1 MKEAL
6 EALVKE
12 MIEKGILFDEAR
24 TEFERRF
31 IKQVLDRH
39 DGNQS
44 KAALALG
51 MHRNTLSRKITELQL
66 HDAPPATAPGKGRR
80 ARNGARS
87 KTA

>member
-1 MKEAL
+1 MESFVKEAL
-6 EALVKE
+6 EALVTE

-44 KAALALG
+44 RAALALG
-51 MHRNTLSRKITELQL
+51 MHRNTLSRKIAELQL
-66 HDAPPATAPGKGRR
+66 HDEPAGKGTGRR
-80 ARNGARS
+80 SRS

>member
-6 EALVKE
+6 EALVTE

-31 IKQVLDRH
+31 IKQILDRH

-51 MHRNTLSRKITELQL
+51 MHRNTLSRKMAELQL
-66 HDAPPATAPGKGRR
+66 HEAPAGKGAGRR
-80 ARNGARS
+80 SRS
-87 KTA
+87 RTA

>member
-1 MKEAL
+1 MTEFFVKEAL
-6 EALVKE
+6 EALVTE

-31 IKQVLDRH
+31 IKQILDRH

-51 MHRNTLSRKITELQL
+51 MHRNTLSRKMVELQL
-66 HDAPPATAPGKGRR
+66 HEAPASKGTGRR
-80 ARNGARS
+80 SRP